1 MSIHDEIHEQE
12 SERRKAARHRADLRD
27 PIFGRVTV
35 KDTSGYTWKCG
46 YCDKVQAQGPSD
58 TYLVPQCHG
67 SMMFV
72 PKGESDA
79 NE

>member
-12 SERRKAARHRADLRD
+12 SERVKAARHRADLRD
-27 PIFGRVTV
+27 PIFGRVTRT
-35 KDTSGYTWKCG
+35 DTSDYTWRCG
-46 YCDKVQAQGPSD
+46 FCERTRAQGPSD

-72 PKGESDA
+72 PKGDER
-79 NE
+79 